1 MTACESGICEL
12 QVVEPAPPEPNS
24 GPEPLQPLSVRLL
37 STPVRVSTR
46 VRTEEENSNQYIRTD
61 CSLSR
66 NRFCCPADSQNC
78 SAAGAAL
85 FPLTGTIQGTRR
97 HTGPACNPQM
107 ETEEAHKHRRATLC
121 HLQARCL
128 SGFLM
133 AKVTD
138 VADERPCDRDL
149 TRRRTRASNVGDELA
164 RAGISEL

>member
-1 MTACESGICEL
+1 MFERLKRIRELKSFYKKPCLPYMTACESGICEL

-85 FPLTGTIQGTRR
+85 FPLTETIQGTRR

-107 ETEEAHKHRRATLC
+107 D
-121 HLQARCL
+121 ARERQKKLTNTDGRPYVISRPDVCL
-128 SGFLM
+128 GS
-133 AKVTD
+133 
-138 VADERPCDRDL
+138 
-149 TRRRTRASNVGDELA
+149 
-164 RAGISEL
+164 